1 MADDLDRF
9 LADNGLRMDHIATFV
24 RGLHERTAKV
34 DSHRTSPI
42 HPQAAPPV
50 AVQPPKRPEPRT
62 RFLGGRL
69 GRLLFGGP
77 RAPRSQQGR

>member
-9 LADNGLRMDHIATFV
+9 LVDNGLRMDHIAGFV
-24 RGLHERTAKV
+24 RGLHEKTAKA
-34 DSHRTSPI
+34 DSPRTSPLR
-42 HPQAAPPV
+42 PNAA
-50 AVQPPKRPEPRT
+50 ASAAAQLPKRPEART

-77 RAPRSQQGR
+77 RAPRSE